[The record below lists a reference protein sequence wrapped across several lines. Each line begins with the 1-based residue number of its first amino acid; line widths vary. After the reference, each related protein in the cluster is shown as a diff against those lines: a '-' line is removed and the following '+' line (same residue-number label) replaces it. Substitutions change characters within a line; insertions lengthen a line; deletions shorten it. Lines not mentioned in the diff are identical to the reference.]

1 MNIKKNIDYGTMF
14 SALDVLMATDLPQM
28 ELYYEIGRVVSDN
41 QEKGATIAAA
51 EYLQSAY
58 SDMIGFS
65 PRNLRRMREF
75 YCAYASAPE
84 IMAEAMSL
92 GWTQNLVILEAGLTI
107 RERLWYIRAA
117 RRLGWAKSVLVQQ
130 ITAATHMSLDLA
142 EEMCYTGGND
152 SAGEVPGYAETA
164 SSQCH
169 GTGSS
174 GTADGLPA
182 ILFLFNPNFF
192 YRGIHAGPLL
202 VCRRRGR
209 SVGMED
215 GTTPPDPIERKRRM
229 CMENQRTQSHS
240 DVKLGKF
247 LSLVLRH
254 NPDAAGISL
263 DEHGWAD
270 VQELLAGVRRSGRQ
284 INMETLERI
293 VRENNKQ
300 RYSFNTDH
308 TKIRANQGH
317 SLQVD
322 VELTAVQPPRY
333 LYHGTAAR
341 FLPAIQQEGIKKMS
355 RQYVHLSG
363 DFQTA
368 LVVGRRHG
376 SPVVITINAEAMA
389 HDGVAFYLSENG
401 VWLCEYVA
409 PVYFST
415 KG

>member
-14 SALDVLMATDLPQM
+14 STLDVLMATDLPQM

-41 QEKGATIAAA
+41 QEKGAAIAAA

-58 SDMIGFS
+58 PDMIGFS

-92 GWTQNLVILEAGLTI
+92 GWTQNLVILEADLTI

-117 RRLGWAKSVLVQQ
+117 RRLGWSKSVLVQQ

-284 INMETLERI
+284 INMEMLERI
-293 VRENNKQ
+293 VGENNKQ

>member
-117 RRLGWAKSVLVQQ
+117 RRLGWSKSVLVQQ

-284 INMETLERI
+284 INMEMLERI
-293 VRENNKQ
+293 VGENNKQ

>member
-92 GWTQNLVILEAGLTI
+92 GWTQNLVVLEADLTN

-117 RRLGWAKSVLVQQ
+117 RRLGWSKSVLVQQ